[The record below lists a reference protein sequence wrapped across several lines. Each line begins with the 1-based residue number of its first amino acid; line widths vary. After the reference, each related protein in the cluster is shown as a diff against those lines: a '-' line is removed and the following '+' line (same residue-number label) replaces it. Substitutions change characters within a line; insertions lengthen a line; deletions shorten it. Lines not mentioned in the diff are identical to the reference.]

1 MENTPKN
8 IQSILSKIEK
18 KDKQVLLIEK
28 FFKKHKGLTDS
39 QFDVIKL
46 AYSSQLLK

>member
-8 IQSILSKIEK
+8 VQSILSKIK
-18 KDKQVLLIEK
+18 NKDKQVLLIEK

-39 QFDVIKL
+39 QFDVVKQ
-46 AYSSQLLK
+46 AYTSQL